1 MKCAASRWFTC
12 YPRAA
17 RLVKAFSDRR
27 STQMTDFL
35 IHHIQYVTLA
45 PHPERSSLDDLFRL
59 LDSLDVFERDRMLAW
74 MYLAFLEA
82 PAKQGAAETEEERLE
97 LRYSQFAAKF
107 RHTAIGVFEPFLVHA
122 AVTYT
127 LAYLRE
133 CGDKA
138 CLSAVLQKSHSA
150 LTVLHRRIAGGT
162 LLPEVGEAM
171 IGNLEE
177 HINNLHADVELARQR
192 YEQFCEKVVKH
203 MLP

>member
-1 MKCAASRWFTC
+1 MS
-12 YPRAA
+12 
-17 RLVKAFSDRR
+17 
-27 STQMTDFL
+27 DFL
-35 IHHIQYVTLA
+35 LHHIQYVTLA
-45 PHPERSSLDDLFRL
+45 PHPERNSLDDLFRQ

-82 PAKQGAAETEEERLE
+82 PARQAAEATEEERLE
-97 LRYSQFAAKF
+97 LRYNKFEEKF
-107 RHTAIGVFEPFLVHA
+107 RHAATGVFEPFLVHA

-133 CGDKA
+133 CGDMA
-138 CLSAVLQKSHSA
+138 CLDAVLHKSQAA
-150 LTVLHRRIAGGT
+150 LNLLRRRIVEGT
-162 LLPEVGEAM
+162 LLPEVGESM

-192 YEQFCEKVVKH
+192 YETFCEKVVRR

>member
-1 MKCAASRWFTC
+1 MS
-12 YPRAA
+12 
-17 RLVKAFSDRR
+17 
-27 STQMTDFL
+27 DFL

-45 PHPERSSLDDLFRL
+45 PHSDRNGLDDLFRL
-59 LDSLDVFERDRMLAW
+59 LDNLNVFERDRMLTW
-74 MYLAFLEA
+74 MYLAFLEP
-82 PAKQGAAETEEERLE
+82 PAKQGTAETEEERLE
-97 LRYSQFAAKF
+97 LRYNKFEEKF
-107 RHTAIGVFEPFLVHA
+107 RHAAIGVFEPFLVHA

-138 CLSAVLQKSHSA
+138 CLDAVLHKSQSA
-150 LTVLHRRIAGGT
+150 LNVLRRRIAAET

-177 HINNLHADVELARQR
+177 HINNLHADVELARRR
-192 YEQFCEKVVKH
+192 YERFCEKVVKN

>member
-1 MKCAASRWFTC
+1 MS
-12 YPRAA
+12 
-17 RLVKAFSDRR
+17 
-27 STQMTDFL
+27 DFL

-45 PHPERSSLDDLFRL
+45 PHPDRNSLDDLFRH
-59 LDSLDVFERDRMLAW
+59 LDGLDVFERDRMLAW

-82 PAKQGAAETEEERLE
+82 PATPGTKETEEERLE
-97 LRYSQFAAKF
+97 LRYNKFEEKF
-107 RHTAIGVFEPFLVHA
+107 RHAAIGVFEPFLVHA
-122 AVTYT
+122 VVTYT

-138 CLSAVLQKSHSA
+138 SLNTVMHKSQAA
-150 LTVLHRRIAGGT
+150 LTVLKRRMETGT

-192 YEQFCEKVVKH
+192 YERFCEKVVKY

>member
-1 MKCAASRWFTC
+1 MLKVFAD
-12 YPRAA
+12 
-17 RLVKAFSDRR
+17 KRR
-27 STQMTDFL
+27 MQMTDFL
-35 IHHIQYVTLA
+35 EYHIQYVTLA
-45 PHPERSSLDDLFRL
+45 PHPDWNSLDQLFGL

-82 PAKQGAAETEEERLE
+82 PATRETGEAEEERLE
-97 LRYSQFAAKF
+97 QRYRKFEEKF
-107 RHTAIGVFEPFLVHA
+107 RHAAARVFEPFLVHA

-138 CLSAVLQKSHSA
+138 CLDAVLHKSHSA
-150 LTVLHRRIAGGT
+150 LNVLHRRIAEGT
-162 LLPEVGEAM
+162 LLPELGESM

-177 HINNLHADVELARQR
+177 HINNLNADVELARQR
-192 YEQFCEKVVKH
+192 YERFCEKVVKS

>member
-1 MKCAASRWFTC
+1 M
-12 YPRAA
+12 
-17 RLVKAFSDRR
+17 
-27 STQMTDFL
+27 QMSDFL

-45 PHPERSSLDDLFRL
+45 PHPDRNSLDDLFRL
-59 LDSLDVFERDRMLAW
+59 LDNQDVFERDRMLTW
-74 MYLAFLEA
+74 MYLAFLEP
-82 PAKQGAAETEEERLE
+82 PATQGTAETEEERLE
-97 LRYSQFAAKF
+97 LRYNKFEEKF
-107 RHTAIGVFEPFLVHA
+107 RHAAIGVFEPFLVHA

-138 CLSAVLQKSHSA
+138 CLDAVLHKMQSA
-150 LTVLHRRIAGGT
+150 LKVLKRRIAAGT
-162 LLPEVGEAM
+162 LLPETGEAM

-192 YEQFCEKVVKH
+192 YERFCEKVVKR

>member
-1 MKCAASRWFTC
+1 
-12 YPRAA
+12 
-17 RLVKAFSDRR
+17 
-27 STQMTDFL
+27 MTDFL
-35 IHHIQYVTLA
+35 IHHIQYVTLP
-45 PHPERSSLDDLFRL
+45 PHPDRNSPDDLFRL

-82 PAKQGAAETEEERLE
+82 PAAQTTAETEEERLE
-97 LRYSQFAAKF
+97 LRYTKFEQKF
-107 RHTAIGVFEPFLVHA
+107 RHAAIGVFEPFLVHA

-138 CLSAVLQKSHSA
+138 CLDAVLHKLQSA
-150 LTVLHRRIAGGT
+150 LKVLHRRMAKGT

-171 IGNLEE
+171 SGNVEE

-192 YEQFCEKVVKH
+192 YEKFCEKVVKH